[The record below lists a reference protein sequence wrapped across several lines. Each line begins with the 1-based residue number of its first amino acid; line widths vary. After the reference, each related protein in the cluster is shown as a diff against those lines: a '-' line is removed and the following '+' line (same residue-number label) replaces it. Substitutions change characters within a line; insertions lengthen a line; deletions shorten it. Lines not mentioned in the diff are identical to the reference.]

1 MTDDSDSTLR
11 PGKPA
16 WAAELSEREWF
27 FCEQF
32 AVDLNATEAA
42 VRAGYGK
49 TRKRAKEAASK
60 MRRNPRIAAAIS
72 RLVAERAGV
81 TQTTLLAELGAIAK
95 SRVTDVFGPQRRRL
109 DREGPLG
116 ITRRA
121 VGRNR
126 GHRRGARPAMVPITR
141 SNARGPRPDSTR
153 RRSRNRRAQAKIC
166 FEGILT
172 DTLDPTR
179 RTFGIPACHR
189 PARSRTFRTSNHRH
203 DRSW

>member
-1 MTDDSDSTLR
+1 MTNDSDSTLR

-60 MRRNPRIAAAIS
+60 MRRNPRIRSGHLPACRRACWRDPNHFAGRIG
-72 RLVAERAGV
+72 RHRQVARH
-81 TQTTLLAELGAIAK
+81 
-95 SRVTDVFGPQRRRL
+95 RRFGPQRRRL
-109 DREGPLG
+109 DRQGLVR
-116 ITRRA
+116 TNRRA
-121 VGRNR
+121 TRRNR

-179 RTFGIPACHR
+179 RIFGIPACHR